1 MKLLYVLFF
10 CASLLMLFVNLNHP
24 KLLDK
29 KIVVGFWITF
39 LITIALHF
47 ILNVDF
53 LLPATAVQ
61 ISVVALVFIIIAHYT
76 AEQQKESAR
85 QSETLDEETKSLRI
99 KMARLVFQR
108 IIYILAFIFILMNV
122 LGS

>member
-24 KLLDK
+24 RLLDK

-39 LITIALHF
+39 LVTIALHF
-47 ILNVDF
+47 ILSVDF

-61 ISVVALVFIIIAHYT
+61 IPVVALIFIIIAHYT
-76 AEQQKESAR
+76 AEQQKENAR

-99 KMARLVFQR
+99 KMTRLFFQR
-108 IIYILAFIFILMNV
+108 IIYILVFILILMIV

>member
-24 KLLDK
+24 RILDK

-39 LITIALHF
+39 LITIAFHF
-47 ILNVDF
+47 ILSVDF

-61 ISVVALVFIIIAHYT
+61 IPVVALVFIIIAHYT
-76 AEQQKESAR
+76 AEQQKESALK
-85 QSETLDEETKSLRI
+85 SETLDEQAKSLRV
-99 KMARLVFQR
+99 KMTNLFFQR
-108 IIYILAFIFILMNV
+108 IIYVLVFILILMNI